1 MKIVE
6 TLIEETIL
14 PRKDKDW
21 KFALAASG
29 VTEGWVVSIRAE
41 DDTVGY
47 GYASTMNHY
56 GAPHEA
62 VKGAL
67 DRLSKPLIGRDS
79 REIASIL
86 DELDRVMHGNNQAK
100 SGIDCALHDLQARRL
115 GVPICDLFGGPAVR
129 QFATLRILPIKSPA
143 DMAKNARMLA
153 DKGVR
158 HFKIKVRGD
167 VEEDVARV
175 AAVRAELG
183 PDAHLTIDANQSY
196 APKDAIR
203 ALSMMAA
210 SRIDLAEQPVKA
222 NDLAGLKAVTQ
233 AVPVTVEADE
243 AAYSLDQVMIL
254 VRERIVD
261 AISLKITKLGGL
273 RKTYAAAQICEAGG
287 VRYRLGAHVGPM
299 LLAAHAMQL
308 AAALPGIWYASELT
322 EFDGLA
328 EDPWEGLELT
338 DGVLHLSDAIGCG
351 VNPKAGAAVAQ
362 NRRKSA

>member
-1 MKIVE
+1 MKIVDVRVDE
-6 TLIEETIL
+6 LVL
-14 PRKDKDW
+14 PKQDKDW

-67 DRLSKPLIGRDS
+67 DRLSKPLIGRDL

-233 AVPVTVEADE
+233 AVPVTVEA
-243 AAYSLDQVMIL
+243 
-254 VRERIVD
+254 
-261 AISLKITKLGGL
+261 
-273 RKTYAAAQICEAGG
+273 
-287 VRYRLGAHVGPM
+287 
-299 LLAAHAMQL
+299 
-308 AAALPGIWYASELT
+308 LT
-322 EFDGLA
+322 
-328 EDPWEGLELT
+328 
-338 DGVLHLSDAIGCG
+338 
-351 VNPKAGAAVAQ
+351 
-362 NRRKSA
+362 RRPTRSIRS